1 MGKQRINSLSFS
13 ITLGDTDIHVD
24 KMSLDIEDGQQ
35 AAKKNGRP
43 DGWVLGEVSAKGE
56 LDIDLSEFKK
66 LKAAAQSAGSWQ
78 ALEPFDIVAYAK
90 SGDDETKVEAFG
102 CKIKLSKLLDVDKS
116 SSDKSTRA
124 VPFEVTSP
132 DFINI
137 DGVPYIKPQDGK

>member
-35 AAKKNGRP
+35 ATKKNGRP
-43 DGWVLGEVSAKGE
+43 DGYVLGEVSAKGE
-56 LDIDLSEFKK
+56 LSVDLSEFKK

-78 ALEPFDIVAYAK
+78 GLAPFDIVAYAK
-90 SGDDETKVEAFG
+90 SGDDETKIEAFG

-132 DFINI
+132 EFINI
-137 DGVPYIKPQDGK
+137 DGVPYIKPIDGK